1 MARSS
6 AVRSLTDTAPLFHL
20 LFRKWKEMA
29 IKARMYLF
37 VCLLAFEESRT
48 YLKEVLTFLY

>member
-1 MARSS
+1 MARYS

-20 LFRKWKEMA
+20 LFRKWKETA